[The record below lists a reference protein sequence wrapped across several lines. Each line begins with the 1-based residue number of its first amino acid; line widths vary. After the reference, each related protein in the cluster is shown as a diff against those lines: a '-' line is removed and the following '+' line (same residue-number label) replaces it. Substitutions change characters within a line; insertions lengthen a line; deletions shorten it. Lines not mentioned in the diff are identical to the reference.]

1 MNSCFAPRSAA
12 RRCFAPLLTACVLAW
27 GAASPA
33 SAQTGALRVAGSDLL
48 SDELGKEL
56 KRYAVEEELDLRVKL
71 DGSRV
76 GLEALR
82 KGEADLALVV
92 FGPGEQAPTTEFAT
106 LVGGY
111 LTAVVAVSDRIPITQ
126 ISYKQLAAIYGA
138 SEQEHY
144 RRWSELGVSGDWAS
158 RTITAVTTTTRA
170 GLAVDMV
177 RYGVLGSPALKP
189 TVVSYNRVD
198 DALTRLRAEDG
209 GIVLLP
215 TPPPEGSGLRVL
227 LVAKTEGDVA
237 YGPTSEN
244 LHLGDYPLR
253 LPLHIVFRKGEGAR
267 LNRVVRHLLADETTP
282 VLLRAGVLPLP
293 VQARN
298 QAVFALENL

>member
-1 MNSCFAPRSAA
+1 MKPSPAPRSLSSRRLASLLAA
-12 RRCFAPLLTACVLAW
+12 GLLAWAAPLALAQD
-27 GAASPA
+27 AA
-33 SAQTGALRVAGSDLL
+33 ALRVVGSDMLA
-48 SDELGKEL
+48 DELGREL
-56 KRYAVEEELDLRVKL
+56 KRYAADADLELKVNLE
-71 DGSRV
+71 GSRV
-76 GLEALR
+76 GLDALR
-82 KGEADLALVV
+82 KGQADLALVV
-92 FGPGEQAPTTEFAT
+92 FGPGEQVPSEEFAT

-111 LTAVVAVSDRIPITQ
+111 LTAVVAVSDRIPISQ
-126 ISYKQLAAIYGA
+126 ISFAQLAAIYGA
-138 SEQEHY
+138 NEQENF

-158 RTITAVTTTTRA
+158 RTITAVTTSTRA

-209 GIVLLP
+209 GIVILP
-215 TPPPEGSGLRVL
+215 SPPPEDRGLRVL

-237 YGPTSEN
+237 YGPTPEN

-253 LPLHIVFRKGEGAR
+253 LPLHLVFRKGDGAR
-267 LNRVVRHLLADETTP
+267 IQRLTRHLLAEETIP
-282 VLLRAGVLPLP
+282 VLLRAGIVPLP

-298 QAVFALENL
+298 QVVFELENS